1 MTIFTVFEP
10 ENADAASSLAQ
21 WADGVALVP
30 ERLIWTAIP
39 FAPLVLLAHRL
50 WFALLGYALVQGLIV
65 GAVLWFDLTSDA
77 LVLLPLTNVAVA
89 VLLPGLRRAKLAAAG
104 YEEVGVVVAPSLE
117 AAEQR
122 YIEARLGGVSF
133 GGSARAPLPAERYAL
148 AAHPASE
155 RPVLGLFPEASR

>member
-10 ENADAASSLAQ
+10 EDDAAASSLAQ

-30 ERLIWTAIP
+30 ERVIWTAIP

-50 WFALLGYALVQGLIV
+50 WLALLGYALVQGLIV
-65 GAVLWFDLTSDA
+65 GAVLWLDVTSDA
-77 LVLLPLTNVAVA
+77 LVLLALTHVAVA
-89 VLLPGLRRAKLAAAG
+89 VLLPGLRRAKLVAAG
-104 YEEVGVVVAPSLE
+104 YEEIGVVVAPSLE

-122 YIEARLGGVSF
+122 YVEARLGGTSVS
-133 GGSARAPLPAERYAL
+133 GPARAPLPAERYAL
-148 AAHPASE
+148 AAHPSSE